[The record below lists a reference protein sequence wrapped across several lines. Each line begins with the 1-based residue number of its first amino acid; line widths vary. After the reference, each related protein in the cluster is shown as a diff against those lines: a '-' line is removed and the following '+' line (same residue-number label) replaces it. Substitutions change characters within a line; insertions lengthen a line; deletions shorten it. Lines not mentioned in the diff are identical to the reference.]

1 MSGFISSRR
10 ARQEDT
16 MRDNTP
22 PRRFT
27 GLLASIT
34 TLLLALALVPAS
46 TAGAPGTASTGA
58 TEAITATTAPTAARG
73 GRGTGWV
80 NSTLHRMTLEEKVGQ
95 LFMTYAYGDTADTQ
109 APADVAANQKAHGVD
124 NAAELIDRYKV
135 GGLIYFAWTNNVKNT
150 EQIARL
156 SNGVQDASLSQPRKV
171 PSLISTDQEGGV
183 VFRVPATELP
193 GSMALGAGR
202 SPQDA
207 RTAAAIGG
215 SELKAVGVNWNFAPV
230 ADVNVNPANP
240 VIGVRAFSED
250 PQLTAD
256 LTAAQVRGYQEE
268 GIAAA
273 AKHFPG
279 HGDTAVDSHTGLPTI
294 DHTRAEWEQI
304 DQPPFQAAIDQGIK
318 AIMTA
323 HIVVP
328 SLDPSGDPATLSKP
342 IMTGVLREEMG
353 YDGVVITDS
362 LEMAGVREKYGD
374 ARVPVLALKAGVDML
389 LMPPDIDLAY
399 NSVLDAVRSGE
410 LTKKRIDTSVKRILR
425 LKWDLGLVQ
434 DPYVDVSH
442 ANQVVRSPAHLDA
455 AQALTDRTP
464 TLVENDGDL
473 LPLAKTGQSVL
484 VTGWGPTPT
493 AIVAARMEQRGADA
507 DVFETGLNPNQAK
520 IDAAVAAAR
529 THDVTVVLTNRDWMA
544 SSAGQRALVRQLTAT
559 GKPVIA
565 VAVRDAYDIAHFTEV
580 PAYVAT
586 YSYSG
591 VSLESAVRVL
601 YGEINPRGKLPVT
614 IPTAGDP
621 DTTLYPFGHGLSY

>member
-1 MSGFISSRR
+1 
-10 ARQEDT
+10 
-16 MRDNTP
+16 MRDTAP
-22 PRRFT
+22 FHRSTSLVALISAVLF
-27 GLLASIT
+27 G
-34 TLLLALALVPAS
+34 LALAPAS
-46 TAGAPGTASTGA
+46 TAGAAGTSTGSA
-58 TEAITATTAPTAARG
+58 GKAITATAVSTPLSAAQTD
-73 GRGTGWV
+73 RGTGWV
-80 NSTLHRMTLEEKVGQ
+80 NSTLARMTLQEKIGQ
-95 LFMTYAYGDTADTQ
+95 LFMTYAYGDSATTT
-109 APADVAANQKAHGVD
+109 APADVAANQKAYGVD
-124 NAAELIDRYKV
+124 NASQLIDRYKL
-135 GGLIYFAWTNNVKNT
+135 GGVIYFAWSNNVNNT

-156 SNGVQDASLSQPRKV
+156 SNGIQEAALRQPRKV

-193 GSMALGAGR
+193 GNMALGAGR
-202 SPQDA
+202 SPEDA
-207 RTAAAIGG
+207 ETAARIGG
-215 SELKAVGVNWNFAPV
+215 SELESVGVNWNFAPV

-240 VIGVRAFSED
+240 VIGVRSFSED
-250 PQLTAD
+250 PQLTAA
-256 LTAAQVRGYQEE
+256 LTAAQVRGYQDE

-279 HGDTAVDSHTGLPTI
+279 HGDTATDSHTGLPTI
-294 DHTRAEWEQI
+294 DHTRAEWERI

-342 IMTGVLREEMG
+342 IMTGILRNEMG

-362 LEMAGVREKYGD
+362 LEMQGVRDKYGD

-389 LMPPDIDLAY
+389 LMPPNLPLAY
-399 NSVLDAVRSGE
+399 NSVVDAVKSGE
-410 LTKKRIDTSVKRILR
+410 LSKSRINTSVKRILR

-434 DPYVDVSH
+434 DPYVDVAH
-442 ANQVVRSPAHLDA
+442 ATEVTRSPAHLEA

-464 TLVENDGDL
+464 TLVKNADGL

-484 VTGWGPTPT
+484 VTGAGTTPT
-493 AIVAARMEQRGADA
+493 AIVAERMEQRGADA
-507 DVFETGLNPNQAK
+507 DVLETGTNPNQAK

-529 THDVTVVLTNRDWMA
+529 SHDVTVVLTNRAWMTSA
-544 SSAGQRALVRQLTAT
+544 AGQRELVRQLTAT

-565 VAVRDAYDIAHFTEV
+565 VAIRDAYDIAYFTEV
-580 PAYVAT
+580 PAYIAT

-601 YGEINPRGKLPVT
+601 YGEVNPQGKLPVT
-614 IPTAGDP
+614 IPTADDP
-621 DTTLYPFGHGLSY
+621 DTALYPFGHGLSY